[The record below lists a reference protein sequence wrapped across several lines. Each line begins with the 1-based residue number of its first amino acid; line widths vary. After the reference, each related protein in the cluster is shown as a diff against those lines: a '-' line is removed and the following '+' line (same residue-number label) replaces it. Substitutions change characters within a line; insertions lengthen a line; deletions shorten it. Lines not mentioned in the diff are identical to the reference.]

1 MTLMNILANIMCLR
15 RQTNIDKYLYEIID
29 DYKHSE
35 SDEEK
40 SDIFKS
46 FCSSIWSSENKRR
59 VYTKKIRFSVRKD
72 LLHTDIGQVFDIW
85 SEVEYTGYKAMTKE
99 SDWCS
104 LIRQKVNNLYT
115 RYFDKDVIL
124 KKDYINLLNTP
135 KRLYYQWIDGV
146 EMDADELT
154 TIIDDAI
161 DDAQKLKVTYQKQKM
176 ELSWSE
182 YKKVIEGFFQRCF
195 DNCKLIEDYE
205 KDSNY
210 CGIYDF
216 MNEDNFYIKYSN
228 GILICVKRVSFSNLP
243 ISSTW
248 GNLYEYNGSVSLG
261 NWPYTF
267 AFTPATSVTIQS
279 QSGLLL
285 EGHQNFSSSSAGTV
299 WMSRPTTSTGV
310 SGYISVIGI
319 GKWKTDTTG
328 GTIHE
333 PEK

>member
-1 MTLMNILANIMCLR
+1 MTLMNILANIMSLR

-29 DYKHSE
+29 DYKHSD

-40 SDIFKS
+40 NDIFKS

-59 VYTKKIRFSVRKD
+59 VYTKTIRFSVRKD
-72 LLHTDIGQVFDIW
+72 LLQTDVGQVFDVW

-99 SDWCS
+99 TDWCS

-124 KKDYINLLNTP
+124 KKDYMNLLNTP
-135 KRLYYQWIDGV
+135 KRLYYQWIDGI

-205 KDSNY
+205 KDSKY

-216 MNEDNFYIKYSN
+216 MNEDNFYIKYF
-228 GILICVKRVSFSNLP
+228 CDR
-243 ISSTW
+243 
-248 GNLYEYNGSVSLG
+248 
-261 NWPYTF
+261 
-267 AFTPATSVTIQS
+267 
-279 QSGLLL
+279 L
-285 EGHQNFSSSSAGTV
+285 EGNMKDYQKHYYGLKYSSRKGYKRCKCCEK
-299 WMSRPTTSTGV
+299 MIENTGNKKM
-310 SGYISVIGI
+310 YC
-319 GKWKTDTTG
+319 D
-328 GTIHE
+328 E
-333 PEK
+333 CAEKNRKQSNKLSDKRYRNKIRENRKS